1 MFERGSLRSTV
12 TIDKRGN
19 RGIEKDMCVVT
30 HKGVLGK
37 ILSVEPLA
45 ARVLLLSD
53 SKSRVGALIQRTRD
67 RGIVQ
72 GNDRGGCLMKYL
84 DPMADVE
91 RGDLVVT
98 SGDSLIFPK
107 GLAIGVVTKVERE
120 RGDLLKW
127 AEIEPSVEFSQLEEA
142 FVILP

>member
-1 MFERGSLRSTV
+1 
-12 TIDKRGN
+12 
-19 RGIEKDMCVVT
+19 
-30 HKGVLGK
+30 
-37 ILSVEPLA
+37 
-45 ARVLLLSD
+45 
-53 SKSRVGALIQRTRD
+53 
-67 RGIVQ
+67 
-72 GNDRGGCLMKYL
+72 MKYL

-127 AEIEPSVEFSQLEEA
+127 AEIEPSVKFSQLEEA
-142 FVILP
+142 FVIHR

>member
-1 MFERGSLRSTV
+1 
-12 TIDKRGN
+12 
-19 RGIEKDMCVVT
+19 
-30 HKGVLGK
+30 
-37 ILSVEPLA
+37 
-45 ARVLLLSD
+45 
-53 SKSRVGALIQRTRD
+53 
-67 RGIVQ
+67 
-72 GNDRGGCLMKYL
+72 MKYL
-84 DPMADVE
+84 EPMADVE

-127 AEIEPSVEFSQLEEA
+127 AEIEPSVKFSQLEEA